1 MADGIIGED
10 GKTSLPEGTISIT
23 PQQQQL
29 ETTLKPEATQNLVV
43 QQQKTQEIDYDK
55 MAAALKEGANEIA
68 DSVASRTGTIVFDDV
83 NSRSKANSRGL
94 FVNNLKNRTSFI

>member
-1 MADGIIGED
+1 
-10 GKTSLPEGTISIT
+10 
-23 PQQQQL
+23 
-29 ETTLKPEATQNLVV
+29 
-43 QQQKTQEIDYDK
+43 

-94 FVNNLKNRTSFI
+94 FVNNLKNQTSFI